1 MFFVV
6 DSQNQ
11 TVTAHKKL
19 GEAVRKA
26 LCKLSVDVSLGA
38 DPVKVFNTL
47 NQDRFAVL
55 NLSSAFESISVSG
68 DVAAQELAR
77 QFQKAVDVLYE
88 R

>member
-1 MFFVV
+1 M
-6 DSQNQ
+6 
-11 TVTAHKKL
+11 
-19 GEAVRKA
+19 
-26 LCKLSVDVSLGA
+26 SLGA

-55 NLSSAFESISVSG
+55 NLSSAFESISVSD

-77 QFQKAVDVLYE
+77 QFQKAVDVLYG